1 MIIRKLDVT
10 RPDEA
15 LAAMAVSATAFRDGK
30 RYRQLQSQVEQA
42 KENRLPDPAGLSP
55 PQQVWGAYIDDQ
67 LASVSTDLSYQ
78 MQYEDQVVPMIGIG
92 SVATLPEYRRRGAV
106 RAILSELLREARDQG
121 ALFSYL
127 FPFLFSYYD
136 QFGYTTGCCRFR
148 VTCPIAQLQTPPET
162 GRVRHSCADDLS
174 AVQAVYQR
182 FTAGTNGAVVRDQEN
197 WRKRLAQD
205 AIGGQVHTY
214 IWQDNRGQDRAWI
227 TYETDRTKNYDT
239 LSVEDWAADSMEALA
254 GLFGFLKRYAADYKT
269 LVMNFPLHVNI
280 SQLFPEPKIVRIE
293 WEPCGQIRLLN
304 VAAALSLLRRPAW
317 VQEAF
322 ASRPEQ
328 SGSGELRLQVVDSFL
343 PENDGLYAVDLTD
356 RDKPAVKMTDDHTDY
371 DIKIGIRPLAMLL
384 LGSLGLEQLLE
395 HPEVSLRHEL
405 PQDRLDLLLR
415 FFRQK
420 KQGIYDHF

>member
-1 MIIRKLDVT
+1 
-10 RPDEA
+10 
-15 LAAMAVSATAFRDGK
+15 
-30 RYRQLQSQVEQA
+30 
-42 KENRLPDPAGLSP
+42 
-55 PQQVWGAYIDDQ
+55 
-67 LASVSTDLSYQ
+67 
-78 MQYEDQVVPMIGIG
+78 
-92 SVATLPEYRRRGAV
+92 
-106 RAILSELLREARDQG
+106 
-121 ALFSYL
+121 
-127 FPFLFSYYD
+127 
-136 QFGYTTGCCRFR
+136 
-148 VTCPIAQLQTPPET
+148 
-162 GRVRHSCADDLS
+162 
-174 AVQAVYQR
+174 
-182 FTAGTNGAVVRDQEN
+182 
-197 WRKRLAQD
+197 
-205 AIGGQVHTY
+205 
-214 IWQDNRGQDRAWI
+214 
-227 TYETDRTKNYDT
+227 
-239 LSVEDWAADSMEALA
+239 
-254 GLFGFLKRYAADYKT
+254 
-269 LVMNFPLHVNI
+269 MNFPLHVNI